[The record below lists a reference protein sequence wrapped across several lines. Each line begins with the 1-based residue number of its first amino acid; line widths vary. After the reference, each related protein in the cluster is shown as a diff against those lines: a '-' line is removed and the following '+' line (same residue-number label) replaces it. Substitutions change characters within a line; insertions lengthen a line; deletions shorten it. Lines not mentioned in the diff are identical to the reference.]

1 MNELSVKAEVIKLI
15 QELPEN
21 ATLEDILYK
30 IHVKAKIEEGLKEIE
45 EGKGIPHEEAM
56 ERISNWLN

>member
-1 MNELSVKAEVIKLI
+1 MSVKAEIIKLI

-56 ERISNWLN
+56 ERISKWLN